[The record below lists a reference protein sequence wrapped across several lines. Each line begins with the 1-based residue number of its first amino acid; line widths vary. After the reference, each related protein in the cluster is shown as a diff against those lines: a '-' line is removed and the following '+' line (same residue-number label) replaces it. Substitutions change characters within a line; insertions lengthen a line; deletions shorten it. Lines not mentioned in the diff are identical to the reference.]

1 MPRLTID
8 GRDVAVPQ
16 GATLLDAAR
25 ALGLEVPTLCYLEG
39 LPPGTSCLVCLVKLR
54 NPDRLVPACGIKAAD
69 GMAVESETEEVHTA
83 RRTALELLLSD
94 HVGDCLAPCQF
105 ACPAHM
111 DIPLMLR
118 QITSQQLREAVAT
131 VKDAIPLPAILG
143 RICPKPCEKGCR
155 RGGGDGAVAVCQLKR
170 FVADVDLAS
179 GDPFVPEPVPATGRR
194 VAIVG
199 AGPTGLSAAYHL
211 ARLGHAVTLFDD
223 AAQPGGRLWQET
235 TPAELPR
242 DVLEAEVG
250 LILRLGIDYRP
261 NTRVDAA
268 LLQDDLRQHHDAVLL
283 ACGKTDRGRGEAL
296 GVRMGTQGIAI
307 DRETFQT
314 DQPGVFA
321 AGNATRGR
329 GLVIRSVG
337 DGREVARAIHGF
349 LGSGAIPPVEKPF
362 SSRIGRLDGDE
373 LARMTGL
380 AGQAGRR
387 ERANGFAPGEAM
399 EQAERCLH
407 CDCRAVTG
415 CKLRRYAAEYGADP
429 HRFKGQRRA
438 LEWLAPHERIVYEPG
453 KCIDCG
459 LCVRIVEA
467 AREPLGVSFVGR
479 GFNVRIA
486 VPFNRSLEEALGRV
500 AAECV
505 AACPTGALAFR
516 ETPRC
521 LALPLVE
528 APAGR

>member
-8 GRDVAVPQ
+8 GREVAVPA

-25 ALGLEVPTLCYLEG
+25 AVGIEVPTLCYLEG
-39 LPPGTSCLVCLVKLR
+39 LPAGTSCLVCLVKVR
-54 NPDRLVPACGIKAAD
+54 NPDRLVPSCGIKAVD
-69 GMAVESETEEVHTA
+69 GMEVESETDEVHTA

-118 QITSQQLREAVAT
+118 QIGAQHLRDAVAT

-155 RGGGDGAVAVCQLKR
+155 RAAADGAVAVCQLKR
-170 FVADVDLAS
+170 YVADADLAS
-179 GDPFVPEPVPATGRR
+179 GDPFLPRPALATGRR
-194 VAIVG
+194 VAVVG

-223 AAQPGGRLWQET
+223 QPRPGGRLWHET
-235 TPAELPR
+235 TAEELPR

-250 LILRLGIDYRP
+250 LLLRVGIDHRP
-261 NTRVDAA
+261 DSRVDAV
-268 LLQDDLRQHHDAVLL
+268 LLTELRQGYDAVLL
-283 ACGKTDRGRGEAL
+283 ACGKTERAKVEAL
-296 GVRMGTQGIAI
+296 GIKSATQGIAI
-307 DRETFQT
+307 DRETYQT
-314 DQPGVFA
+314 NQAGVFA
-321 AGNATRGR
+321 AGNAIRGR

-337 DGREVARAIHGF
+337 DGREVARAIHAF
-349 LGSGAIPPVEKPF
+349 VSGRPVPAVEKPF

-373 LARMTGL
+373 LERM
-380 AGQAGRR
+380 AGQVGRAARHEPVDDYTAG
-387 ERANGFAPGEAM
+387 AAV
-399 EQAERCLH
+399 EQSDRCLH
-407 CDCRAVTG
+407 CDCRAVTS
-415 CKLRRYAAEYGADP
+415 CKLRRYAAQYGADAT
-429 HRFKGQRRA
+429 RFKGQRRA
-438 LEWLAPHERIVYEPG
+438 VEWLAPHARILYEPG

-467 AREPLGVSFVGR
+467 AGEPLGVTFAGR
-479 GFNVRIA
+479 GFNVRVA
-486 VPFNRSLEEALGRV
+486 VPFSRSLEEALGRV

-505 AACPTGALAFR
+505 AACPTAALAFR
-516 ETPRC
+516 DTPRS

-528 APAGR
+528 SCQEG